1 MFVRHVRLLLATVWA
16 GSLWAI
22 GYIVAP
28 ILFSTVEDK
37 ALAGTIAGTLFQ
49 AEAWLSLVC
58 GLLLVFL
65 CNSTVYK
72 LSIKEHRFVLL
83 LIVGML
89 TCTLTGYFALHPY
102 LLDLRALMHGAV
114 GADLIAVKSKF
125 GLLHGLSSVI
135 YLLESLLAVAL
146 ILKIR

>member
-1 MFVRHVRLLLATVWA
+1 MLATVWA

-28 ILFSTVEDK
+28 ILFSTVGDK
-37 ALAGTIAGTLFQ
+37 ALAGTIAGNLFQ

-58 GLLLVFL
+58 GLLLIFL

-83 LIVGML
+83 LIIGML

-102 LLDLRALMHGAV
+102 LLDLRVLMHGAV

>member
-1 MFVRHVRLLLATVWA
+1 MLVRHVILLLVTVWA

-28 ILFSTVEDK
+28 ILFASVENK
-37 ALAGTIAGTLFQ
+37 VLAGTIAGNLFQ
-49 AEAWLSLVC
+49 AEAWLSLAC
-58 GLLLVFL
+58 GLFLVFL
-65 CNSTVYK
+65 CNSTVCNFS
-72 LSIKEHRFVLL
+72 LKERRLISL

-89 TCTLTGYFALHPY
+89 TCTLIGYFVLHPY
-102 LLDLRALMHGAV
+102 MVDLRALMHGVV
-114 GADLIAVKSKF
+114 GPDLIVVKSKF
-125 GLLHGLSSVI
+125 GLLHGLSSML

>member
-28 ILFSTVEDK
+28 ILFSTVGDK
-37 ALAGTIAGTLFQ
+37 ALAGTIAGNLFQ

-58 GLLLVFL
+58 GLLLIFL

-72 LSIKEHRFVLL
+72 LSIKERRFVLL

-102 LLDLRALMHGAV
+102 LLDLRVLMHGVV

>member
-1 MFVRHVRLLLATVWA
+1 MLVRYVRLLLATLWC
-16 GSLWAI
+16 GSLWTI

-28 ILFSTVEDK
+28 ILFAVVENK
-37 ALAGTIAGTLFQ
+37 VSAGTIAGKLFQ

-65 CNSTVYK
+65 CNLTVCT
-72 LSIKEHRFVLL
+72 LSIKERRLVLL
-83 LIVGML
+83 LIIGML
-89 TCTLTGYFALHPY
+89 TCTLVGYFALHPY
-102 LLDLRALMHGAV
+102 MVDLRELMRGAV
-114 GADLIAVKSKF
+114 EPDLVVKSKF

-146 ILKIR
+146 VLKIR